1 MTYGPIFL
9 EPFMVID
16 ILTKC
21 MMASLGLAVG
31 GAVNLLNSEM
41 RREWKCEKNNK
52 ASFMRSSQ
60 STKHAAL

>member
-9 EPFMVID
+9 EHFMVID

-21 MMASLGLAVG
+21 MTASLGIAVG

-41 RREWKCEKNNK
+41 RRERKSEEK
-52 ASFMRSSQ
+52 
-60 STKHAAL
+60 